1 MDLVK
6 FLRKPF
12 LQNTSGRLLVT
23 FAVFTPS
30 TFDLTFDLH
39 RGPSHLKFQSSK
51 YFKEEWTLL
60 ANLKAEPWLTQITNV
75 IPQQ

>member
-1 MDLVK
+1 M
-6 FLRKPF
+6 
-12 LQNTSGRLLVT
+12 LVT
-23 FAVFTPS
+23 FAVFIPS

-51 YFKEEWTLL
+51 YLLL